1 LNVKQRPLI
10 IANLILGR
18 DGSTSKNGSSIGLST
33 PADRKLFH
41 QLRSESSA
49 ILIGGN
55 TARREPYKKTT
66 IPLYIITH
74 SKLRLQ
80 PKNQLAKQ
88 LNLDPQTAIDYIL
101 DEISD
106 QPSAQLLI
114 EAGPKLLLELIQI
127 RVVNKL
133 YLTINQTLDGENK
146 IDLSQLTASFK
157 LISTRQEDGCEFQI
171 LELTN

>member
-1 LNVKQRPLI
+1 VKQRPLV
-10 IANLILGR
+10 IANLIVGR
-18 DGSTSKNGSSIGLST
+18 DGSTCKNGSSIGLST

-41 QLRSESSA
+41 QLRNGSSA

-55 TARREPYKKTT
+55 TARREPYKKTV

-88 LNLDPQTAIDYIL
+88 LNLDPQTAINYIL
-101 DEISD
+101 DKIAD

-127 RVVNKL
+127 GLVDKL
-133 YLTINQTLDGENK
+133 YLTINKNLNGENK
-146 IDLSQLTASFK
+146 IDLNQLTASFK

-171 LELTN
+171 FQLSN

>member
-1 LNVKQRPLI
+1 MNLRPLI
-10 IANLILGR
+10 IANLIVGR

-88 LNLDPQTAIDYIL
+88 LNLDPQTAINYIL

-106 QPSAQLLI
+106 QQPAQLLI
-114 EAGPKLLLELIQI
+114 EAGPKLLLEII
-127 RVVNKL
+127 HIGMVDKL
-133 YLTINQTLDGENK
+133 YLTINQNLDGENK
-146 IDLSQLTASFK
+146 IDLNQLTANYK
-157 LISTRQEDGCEFQI
+157 LINTHEEDGCEFQI
-171 LELTN
+171 LELAS

>member
-1 LNVKQRPLI
+1 MNKRPLI
-10 IANLILGR
+10 IANLIVGR
-18 DGSTSKNGSSIGLST
+18 DGSTSRNGSSIGLST

-55 TARREPYKKTT
+55 TARREPYKKTA

-88 LNLDPQTAIDYIL
+88 LNLDPQTALNVIL

-114 EAGPKLLLELIQI
+114 EAGPKLLLEMIQI
-127 RVVNKL
+127 GMVDKL
-133 YLTINQTLDGENK
+133 YLTINHALDGENK
-146 IDLSQLTASFK
+146 IDLDQLTANFK
-157 LISTRQEDGCEFQI
+157 LIDTHQEDGCEFQI
-171 LELTN
+171 LELTS

>member
-1 LNVKQRPLI
+1 MKQRPLV
-10 IANLILGR
+10 IANLIIGK
-18 DGSTSKNGSSIGLST
+18 DGSTSKNGSSVGLST

-55 TARREPYKKTT
+55 TARREPYKKTA
-66 IPLYIITH
+66 IPLYILTH

-88 LNLDPQTAIDYIL
+88 LSAEPQTALNLIL
-101 DEISD
+101 DEIAD

-114 EAGPKLLLELIQI
+114 EAGPKLLLEII
-127 RVVNKL
+127 KIGMVDKL
-133 YLTINQTLDGENK
+133 YLTINYALDGENK
-146 IDLSQLTASFK
+146 IDVKQLISGFK
-157 LISTRQEDGCEFQI
+157 LIDTHQEDGCEFQI
-171 LELTN
+171 FELTS

>member
-1 LNVKQRPLI
+1 VKQRPLV
-10 IANLILGR
+10 IANLIVGR

-41 QLRSESSA
+41 QLRNGSSA

-55 TARREPYKKTT
+55 TARREPYKKTA

-88 LNLDPQTAIDYIL
+88 LNLDPQTAINYIL
-101 DEISD
+101 DEIAD

-127 RVVNKL
+127 GMVDKL
-133 YLTINQTLDGENK
+133 YLTINKNLNGENK
-146 IDLSQLTASFK
+146 IDLNQLTAGFK
-157 LISTRQEDGCEFQI
+157 LINTRQEDGCEFQI
-171 LELTN
+171 FQLSN